1 MPSSRPGSV
10 VAAFCLAVH
19 AIEPTTTRWEVSV
32 GGQVGAPS
40 AWVKVG
46 ENDVAGMRLHFRQ
59 DLGVAAS
66 EAFDVKAPFR
76 QADLRTFF
84 LAVDISRG
92 FSFGEWISTEGGQPA
107 QRKRRRGADE
117 VHADVDLG
125 AT

>member
-1 MPSSRPGSV
+1 
-10 VAAFCLAVH
+10 
-19 AIEPTTTRWEVSV
+19 VSV

-66 EAFDVKAPFR
+66 EAFDVKAPIR
-76 QADLRTFF
+76 QAALRTFF
-84 LAVDISRG
+84 LAVDLSRG

-107 QRKRRRGADE
+107 QRNGDVALMRRTPTSTSAPPRIS
-117 VHADVDLG
+117 HP
-125 AT
+125 T